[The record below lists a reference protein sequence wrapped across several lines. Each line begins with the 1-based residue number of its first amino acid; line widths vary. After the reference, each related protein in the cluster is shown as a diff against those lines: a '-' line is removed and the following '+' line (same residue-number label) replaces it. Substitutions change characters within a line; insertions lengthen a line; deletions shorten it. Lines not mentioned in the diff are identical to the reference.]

1 MKEWLTKNKKSV
13 LLILTG
19 VLGIV
24 GGTVIGFSE
33 DLQLQIV
40 SIFDQLLS
48 GAVQKGHNG

>member
-1 MKEWLTKNKKSV
+1 MKDWLRKNKKSV

-33 DLQLQIV
+33 DVQQQIV
-40 SIFDQLLS
+40 SIVDQLLS
-48 GAVQKGHNG
+48 SPRP